1 MKKNQ
6 TNSASDTRGNSGLSY
21 NLVNTLQHYEV
32 KEITP
37 LEFARLL
44 SEIPRDDPILQESV
58 DPEWGEG
65 YAEAA

>member
-1 MKKNQ
+1 MKDNQ
-6 TNSASDTRGNSGLSY
+6 TNSASATRGNSGLSY
-21 NLVNTLQHYEV
+21 NLVDTLQHYEV

-44 SEIPRDDPILQESV
+44 SEVPREDPTLQESL

-65 YAEAA
+65 YVEAA